1 MPLDPQVQ
9 VVLENMKKQGVPPL
23 HTLSVE
29 SARTV
34 NLSSMAAQPEE
45 VWKVDNRK
53 ILGPAGHIPVR
64 VYRPQSKYPLP
75 VLIYY
80 HGGGWV
86 VGDLDA
92 ADVLCRQLA
101 NGANVIVVS
110 VDYRLAPEHRFPAAI
125 EDAYAAAAWVAENSS
140 SLEADPN
147 RIAVGGDSAG
157 GNLAAAV
164 TLMARDQGLSFIKF
178 QLLFNPATHYAFDT
192 DSYRDNAEGYGLTTD
207 TMRWFWGQYLAEEQ
221 DGRNPYA
228 SPLLA
233 ADLSSL
239 PPALVITAEFDPLRD
254 DGEAYAAKLKA
265 AGIPVEAKRYD
276 GMVHGFMLQ
285 TGGYD
290 QGRQAVRHAVSAL
303 RKALHGQE
311 RGGETAI

>member
-29 SARTV
+29 RARTV

-53 ILGPAGHIPVR
+53 IPGPAGHIPVR

-147 RIAVGGDSAG
+147 RMAVGGDSAG

-178 QLLFNPATHYAFDT
+178 QLLFNPATRYAFDT

-233 ADLSSL
+233 ADFSSL

-265 AGIPVEAKRYD
+265 AGTPVEAKRYD

-311 RGGETAI
+311 RGGETAL

>member
-9 VVLENMKKQGVPPL
+9 VVLENMKKQGGPPL
-23 HTLSVE
+23 HTLPVE

-53 ILGPAGHIPVR
+53 IPGPAGHIPVR

-125 EDAYAAAAWVAENSS
+125 EDAYAAAVWVAENAS

-233 ADLSSL
+233 VDFSSL

-254 DGEAYAAKLKA
+254 DGEAYAAKLQA

-290 QGRQAVRHAVSAL
+290 QGRQAVKHAVSAL
-303 RKALHGQE
+303 RIALHGQE
-311 RGGETAI
+311 RDGETAI